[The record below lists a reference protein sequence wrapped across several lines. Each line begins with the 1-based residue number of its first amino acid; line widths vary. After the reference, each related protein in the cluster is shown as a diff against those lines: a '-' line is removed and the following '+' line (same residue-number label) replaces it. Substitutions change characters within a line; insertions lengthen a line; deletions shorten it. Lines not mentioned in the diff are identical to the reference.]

1 MRFLARLR
9 MSLEGVTI
17 AFEAMKANRVRA
29 ALTILGVAVGVFVVV
44 LISSMVHGINA
55 SVAKQF
61 ESAGPTTFFVQRYPI
76 VFEAC
81 DDSGDTCKWRSN
93 PRLTFTEAEALKRL
107 DNVGEVLIQQGWG
120 AAAKYR
126 DKQLANVQVAGVTAN
141 WPAVNPPNMVDGRIF
156 TEQEARS
163 AARVL
168 VINTT
173 AKERLFG
180 EEDAIGKEINLTS
193 LQGAN
198 RGGPFTVVGI
208 FQDQASFLSGGER
221 PRLITSI
228 YALER
233 RLGANT
239 RWMAFV
245 IKPRADARQDVTI
258 DEVTAALR
266 GQRGLRPAR
275 ESNFAIITQDKL
287 FDVYN
292 KVFGMFFL
300 VMIALSSVGLLV
312 GGVGVVAIM
321 MISVTERTREI
332 GVRKALGATKGV
344 ILWQFLV
351 EAVTLTATG
360 AAIGLVLG
368 WAGSFAIRAFTPIAS
383 SVPPLAVVAALATS
397 AFTGIVFGMLPALKA
412 ARLDPVAALRHE

>member
-1 MRFLARLR
+1 MRLLDRLR

-17 AFEAMKANRVRA
+17 ALDAMKANRVRA

-44 LISSMVHGINA
+44 LISAMVHGINQ

-93 PRLTFTEAEALKRL
+93 PSLTFGEAEALKRVET
-107 DNVGEVLIQQGWG
+107 VGEVLLQQGWG
-120 AAAKYR
+120 ASAKYR
-126 DKQLANVQVAGVTAN
+126 DKQLANVQVAGVSAN
-141 WPAVNPPNMVDGRIF
+141 WPQVNPPNMVDGRVF
-156 TEQEARS
+156 TEQESRS
-163 AARVL
+163 ATRVV

-180 EEDAIGKEINLTS
+180 EEDALGKEITLTS

-198 RGGPFTVVGI
+198 RGGPFMVVGV
-208 FQDQASFLSGGER
+208 FKDQASFLSGGER
-221 PRLITSI
+221 PRIITSI
-228 YALER
+228 YALNR

-245 IKPRADARQDVTI
+245 VKPLESARQDVTI

-266 GQRGLRPAR
+266 GMRGLRPSR

-312 GGVGVVAIM
+312 GGVGVIAIM

-332 GVRKALGATKGV
+332 GVRKALGATSGV

-360 AAIGLVLG
+360 AAIGLIVG
-368 WAGSFAIRAFTPIAS
+368 WGGSFIIRSYTPIAS

-412 ARLDPVAALRHE
+412 ARLDPVVALRHE

>member
-1 MRFLARLR
+1 MRLVDRLK

-17 AFEAMKANRVRA
+17 ALDAMRANKVRA
-29 ALTILGVAVGVFVVV
+29 GLTILGVAVGVFVVV
-44 LISSMVHGINA
+44 VMSAAVHGINV

-61 ESAGPTTFFVQRYPI
+61 ESAGPTTFFLQRYPI

-93 PRLTFTEAEALKRL
+93 PRLTFAEAEALKK
-107 DNVGEVLIQQGWG
+107 VETVAEVLLQQGWG

-126 DKQLANVQVAGVTAN
+126 DRSLSNVTVIGVSAN
-141 WPAVNPPNMVDGRIF
+141 WAQVNPPNMTDGRMF
-156 TEQEARS
+156 TEQESRA
-163 AARVL
+163 AARVVL
-168 VINTT
+168 INST

-180 EEDAIGKEINLTS
+180 DEDALGKEVS
-193 LQGAN
+193 LNSLSGAN
-198 RGGPFTVVGI
+198 RGGPFAVVGV
-208 FQDQASFLSGGER
+208 FKDEASFLSGGER
-221 PRLITSI
+221 PRIVTSI

-233 RLGANT
+233 RLGANA
-239 RWMAFV
+239 RWMSFV
-245 IKPRADARQDVTI
+245 IKPRTSARQDLAIDDVTS
-258 DEVTAALR
+258 AMR
-266 GQRGLRPAR
+266 GMRGLRPGR

-287 FDVYN
+287 FEVYN

-312 GGVGVVAIM
+312 GGVGVIAIM

-332 GVRKALGATKGV
+332 GVRKALGATRAV

-351 EAVTLTATG
+351 EAITLTATG
-360 AAIGLVLG
+360 AAIGLVVG
-368 WAGSFAIRAFTPIAS
+368 WAVSLIVRSATPIQS

-397 AFTGIVFGMLPALKA
+397 AFTGILFGMLPALKA
-412 ARLDPVAALRHE
+412 SRLDPVAALRHE

>member
-1 MRFLARLR
+1 MRFWDRVR
-9 MSLEGVTI
+9 MSMEGVTI
-17 AFEAMKANRVRA
+17 ALDAMKANRVRA
-29 ALTILGVAVGVFVVV
+29 GLTILGVAVGVFVVV
-44 LISSMVHGINA
+44 LISAAVHGINV

-93 PRLTFTEAEALKRL
+93 PRLTFAEADALMRVES
-107 DNVGEVLIQQGWG
+107 VGEVLLRQGWG
-120 AAAKYR
+120 ASAKYR
-126 DKQLANVQVAGVTAN
+126 DRELSNVQVAGVSAN
-141 WPAVNPPNMVDGRIF
+141 WPQVNPPVMVDGRVF
-156 TEQEARS
+156 TEQESRS
-163 AARVL
+163 ASRVV

-180 EEDAIGKEINLTS
+180 EEDALGKEINLTS
-193 LQGAN
+193 LSGAG
-198 RGGPFTVVGI
+198 RGGPFMVVGI
-208 FQDQASFLSGGER
+208 FKDEASFLQGGER
-221 PRLITSI
+221 PRIMTSI
-228 YALER
+228 YALNR
-233 RLGANT
+233 RLGANS
-239 RWMAFV
+239 RWMSFV
-245 IKPRADARQDVTI
+245 IKPHASARQDVTI
-258 DEVTAALR
+258 DEVTSAMR
-266 GQRGLRPAR
+266 GMRGLRPGR
-275 ESNFAIITQDKL
+275 ESNFVVITQDKL

-312 GGVGVVAIM
+312 GGVGVIAIM

-332 GVRKALGATKGV
+332 GVRKALGATRGV

-351 EAVTLTATG
+351 EAITLTATG

-368 WAGSFAIRAFTPIAS
+368 WAGSLGINAWTPIAA

>member
-1 MRFLARLR
+1 MRFLAKLR

-17 AFEAMKANRVRA
+17 ALEAMKANRVRA

-44 LISSMVHGINA
+44 LISSMVHGINQ
-55 SVAKQF
+55 SVARQF

-76 VFEAC
+76 TFEAC

-93 PRLTFTEAEALKRL
+93 PSLTFAEAEALKRL
-107 DNVGEVLIQQGWG
+107 ESVGEVMIRQGWG
-120 AAAKYR
+120 ASAKYR
-126 DKQLANVQVAGVTAN
+126 DRELSSVNIAGVSSN
-141 WPAVNPPNMVDGRIF
+141 WSVVNPPNMVDGRVF
-156 TEQEARS
+156 TEQESRS
-163 AARVL
+163 ATRVV

-173 AKERLFG
+173 AKQRLFG
-180 EEDAIGKEINLTS
+180 DDDALGKNINLTA
-193 LQGAN
+193 GN
-198 RGGPFTVVGI
+198 RGGPFTVVGV
-208 FQDQASFLSGGER
+208 FKDEASFLSGGER
-221 PRLITSI
+221 PRIITSI
-228 YALER
+228 YALNR

-239 RWMAFV
+239 RWMGFV
-245 IKPRADARQDVTI
+245 IKPVATARQDVTI
-258 DEVTAALR
+258 DDVTAALR
-266 GQRGLRPAR
+266 GQRGLRPSR
-275 ESNFAIITQDKL
+275 ESNFAVITQDKL

-312 GGVGVVAIM
+312 GGVGVIAIM

-368 WAGSFAIRAFTPIAS
+368 WAGSFGIRAFTPVES